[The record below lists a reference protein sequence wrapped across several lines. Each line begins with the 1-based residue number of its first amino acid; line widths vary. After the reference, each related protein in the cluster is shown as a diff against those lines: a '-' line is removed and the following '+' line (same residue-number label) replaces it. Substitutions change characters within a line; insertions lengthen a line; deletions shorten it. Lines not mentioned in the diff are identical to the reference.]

1 MNKIF
6 RCVPKRLCTR
16 IPLTEYVDR
25 KVDRVDEK
33 SSDKLIS
40 KTRLERS
47 ELVEL
52 KQEGRERT
60 WTINHRHPAK
70 QTSPLFHPQE
80 ESWERNLIPSHLSLP
95 KPIRGV
101 VVSR

>member
-6 RCVPKRLCTR
+6 RCIPKRLCTR

-40 KTRLERS
+40 KTRLERI
-47 ELVEL
+47 VEL
-52 KQEGRERT
+52 KQEGRER
-60 WTINHRHPAK
+60 I
-70 QTSPLFHPQE
+70 
-80 ESWERNLIPSHLSLP
+80 
-95 KPIRGV
+95 
-101 VVSR
+101 

>member
-40 KTRLERS
+40 KTRLERI
-47 ELVEL
+47 VEL
-52 KQEGRERT
+52 KQEGRER
-60 WTINHRHPAK
+60 I
-70 QTSPLFHPQE
+70 
-80 ESWERNLIPSHLSLP
+80 
-95 KPIRGV
+95 
-101 VVSR
+101 